1 MILAPAASEP
11 KVAITKRAGKR
22 NMTHIRKLAG
32 RRKRRRGGFKQ
43 TQGTLDLA
51 GLVFQPFRFVLIGC
65 APAAFVD
72 RQNGGVENTV
82 AQGL

>member
-1 MILAPAASEP
+1 
-11 KVAITKRAGKR
+11 
-22 NMTHIRKLAG
+22 
-32 RRKRRRGGFKQ
+32 
-43 TQGTLDLA
+43 
-51 GLVFQPFRFVLIGC
+51 VLIGC

>member
-22 NMTHIRKLAG
+22 NLPHMRKLAG
-32 RRKRRRGGFKQ
+32 RRKRRRAGFKKSKCALHL
-43 TQGTLDLA
+43 T
-51 GLVFQPFRFVLIGC
+51 GLVLQPFRLVLIGC

-72 RQNGGVENTV
+72 RQNGGV
-82 AQGL
+82 